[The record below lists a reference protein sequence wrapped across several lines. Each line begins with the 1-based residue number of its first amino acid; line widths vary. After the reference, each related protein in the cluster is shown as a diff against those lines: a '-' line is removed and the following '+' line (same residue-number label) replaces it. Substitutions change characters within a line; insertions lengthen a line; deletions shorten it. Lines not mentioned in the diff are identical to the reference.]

1 MLFLLVLNKS
11 IVTNININININIS
25 KLECAIATI
34 ENGYVDLFRF
44 YMSPLQYC
52 PKKTM
57 LLLCNQAVI
66 SGNLEILQLTW
77 RQNFKRSKKYSL
89 LNTAVKN
96 GHLDMLKW
104 LHGKG
109 CPYDE
114 NTSVAAVAY
123 KHIEIFKW
131 LHEIGCEC
139 CVIGCQYCGE

>member
-1 MLFLLVLNKS
+1 MCHCDYRKWLCGSVQILYESSSVLS
-11 IVTNININININIS
+11 
-25 KLECAIATI
+25 
-34 ENGYVDLFRF
+34 
-44 YMSPLQYC
+44 Q
-52 PKKTM
+52 KTM
-57 LLLCNQAVI
+57 LLLCDQAVI

-96 GHLDMLKW
+96 RHFDMLKW

-109 CPYDE
+109 CPCDE